1 MRKLISISLILL
13 LLFNVMG
20 YYGLF
25 LGLRYQNTQQFTQR
39 LDAEEYNVAEEVMI
53 KIPMSVP
60 YATDNQ
66 EFERVNGE
74 FEHNGEFYRLI
85 KQRLSNDT
93 LYVVCIKDQTSKK
106 INQALT
112 DYVKTFTDSPGTSHN
127 TVNTLP
133 NFIKDY
139 LSNSFSIKRLSVG
152 WSLEVQQ
159 QSAPKSLTSSFFASI
174 VHPPER
180 A

>member
-1 MRKLISISLILL
+1 
-13 LLFNVMG
+13 MG

-39 LDAEEYNVAEEVMI
+39 LDADNYNVAEEVLI
-53 KIPMSVP
+53 KIPITIP
-60 YATDNQ
+60 YATDSK

-74 FEHNGEFYRLI
+74 FEHNGEFYRLV

-93 LYVVCIKDQTSKK
+93 LYVVCIKDHTSKR
-106 INQALT
+106 INEALA
-112 DYVKTFTDSPGTSHN
+112 DYVKTFTDNPGNTSHS
-127 TVNTLP
+127 VNTLP

-139 LSNSFSIKRLSVG
+139 VGNSFSIKPVSVG
-152 WSLEVQQ
+152 WSTDVNN
-159 QSAPKSLTSSFFASI
+159 QSPPKTLVSSFLVSI